1 MKRFL
6 APMLALTLIAAG
18 SCSKSSSPPIRVGTV
33 YPLTGS
39 QEEGG
44 HEEFGGVQL
53 AADLVNED
61 GGVNGRPIELVPMD
75 VEGADA
81 APAAVASLHDQG
93 VNLVLGSYG
102 STISSPAAEAA
113 ARRGMF
119 FWETGAVGDMTGTG
133 AGDLVFRVAPTGG
146 VLGHAAIAFIAQ
158 ELAPK
163 LGRDPSTLRFAVAY
177 VDDSYGQAVA
187 RGALDEIAAHGLT
200 LSGQFPYDPRQSDI
214 ARVAGDIAASR
225 ANVLF
230 VAAYIDDGVALRREI
245 VSQGTH
251 LVANIGTSSSY
262 CMPQFGAALGADAL
276 GLFASDKPDSD
287 SFNAAGLTAD
297 GRALLA
303 RARAAYSDKYG
314 TEMSAPAL
322 AGFSGAW
329 ALFHDV
335 MPSASAMT
343 PSGIAA
349 SAQQTRIPAGGL
361 PNGSGLQFG
370 PPGSPEAGA
379 NLRAA
384 SVIWEWVGIGQRAV
398 VWPPQFATTD
408 IQTIAIAP

>member
-1 MKRFL
+1 M
-6 APMLALTLIAAG
+6 
-18 SCSKSSSPPIRVGTV
+18 

-44 HEEFGGVQL
+44 HEEYGGVQL

-61 GGVNGRPIELVPMD
+61 GGVNGRPIQLVPMD

-113 ARRGMF
+113 ARRGML

-146 VLGHAAIAFIAQ
+146 VLGRAAIAFITQ

-187 RGALDEIAAHGLT
+187 RGALDEIAAQGLT
-200 LSGQFPYDPRQSDI
+200 LSGQFPYDPRGSAI
-214 ARVAGDIAASR
+214 ARVARDIAASR
-225 ANVLF
+225 PNVLF
-230 VAAYIDDGVALRREI
+230 VAAYLDDGIALRREI

-262 CMPQFGAALGADAL
+262 CMPQFGASLGADAL
-276 GLFASDKPDSD
+276 GLFASDKPDGD

-303 RARAAYSDKYG
+303 RARAAYRDRYG
-314 TEMSAPAL
+314 IEMSAPAL

-335 MPSASAMT
+335 MPSAGAMT

-349 SAQQTRIPAGGL
+349 SAQTTQIPAGGL

-370 PPGSPEAGA
+370 APGTPEAGA
-379 NLRAA
+379 NLRAS

-398 VWPPQFATTD
+398 VWPPQFATTQ
-408 IQTIAIAP
+408 IQAIEIAP

>member
-18 SCSKSSSPPIRVGTV
+18 SCSKSPPQPIRVGTV

-61 GGVNGRPIELVPMD
+61 GGVNGCPIELVPMD

-81 APAAVASLHDQG
+81 APAAVASLHDEG

-102 STISSPAAEAA
+102 STISSPAADAA
-113 ARRGMF
+113 ARRGML

-146 VLGHAAIAFIAQ
+146 VLGHAAIAFIAR

-163 LGRDPSTLRFAVAY
+163 LGRDPTTLRFAVAN
-177 VDDSYGQAVA
+177 VNDSYGEAVA
-187 RGALDEIAAHGLT
+187 RGALEEIAAQGLT
-200 LSGQFPYDPRQSDI
+200 LAGQFPYDPRNSAI
-214 ARVAGDIAASR
+214 ARVAGDIAAAR
-225 ANVLF
+225 PDVLF
-230 VAAYIDDGVALRREI
+230 VAAYLDDGIELRRQT
-245 VSQGTH
+245 VSQGIH
-251 LVANIGTSSSY
+251 LVASIGTSSSY
-262 CMPQFGAALGADAL
+262 CMPQFGSSLGADAV
-276 GLFASDKPDSD
+276 GMFASDKPDSD
-287 SFNAAGLTAD
+287 ALNNAGLTAD
-297 GRALLA
+297 GQALLA
-303 RARAAYSDKYG
+303 RARAAYSDRFG

-343 PSGIAA
+343 PTSIAA
-349 SAQQTRIPAGGL
+349 SAQQTQIPAGGL
-361 PNGSGLQFG
+361 PNGSGLRFG
-370 PPGSPEAGA
+370 APGSPDAGA

-398 VWPPQFATTD
+398 VWPPRFATTD